1 MSRIIDQT
9 LSLSPLGWYECKV
22 FFVNRPPEL
31 PKNGTW
37 VHLDVH
43 APPHF
48 KKRPPDV
55 VYVKIGESVSLQC
68 EAQATPS
75 PVLTWFKDGRPL
87 QESPNLRIFPG
98 ASELQIVNI
107 QQSDIG
113 KLLLTRK
120 SFEI

>member
-1 MSRIIDQT
+1 M
-9 LSLSPLGWYECKV
+9 
-22 FFVNRPPEL
+22 NRPPEL

-55 VYVKIGESVSLQC
+55 VYIKIGESVNLQC

-113 KLLLTRK
+113 KWLSVELIGFFKDGT
-120 SFEI
+120 